1 MSQNWLQIDAVLQHA
16 LSVER
21 PDFLIGYPN
30 PVFVAGEV
38 KDGRLIRMVDKGNYG
53 THHYLSVSTMLNS
66 KKTTASPVRFMPIRH
81 HSVDD
86 EQPVD
91 RWMQIGRTSE
101 SEIMINDYTISKR
114 HARVRHARGRG
125 GYMLE
130 DLGSTNGTWING
142 EKLLED
148 APIRIQSAD
157 TIRFG
162 RHIFTFYLA
171 RDFYDFLN
179 EILPGS

>member
-1 MSQNWLQIDAVLQHA
+1 MSQNWLQIDAVMQHA
-16 LSVER
+16 STVER
-21 PDFLIGYPN
+21 ADFLIGYPN

-38 KDGRLIRMVDKGNYG
+38 KDGRLIRLVDRGNYG
-53 THHYLSVSTMLNS
+53 THQYLSVSTMLGS
-66 KKTTASPVRFMPIRH
+66 KKEATSPVRFIPIRH
-81 HSVDD
+81 RTIDD

-91 RWMQIGRTSE
+91 QWMQVGRTSD

-142 EKLLED
+142 ERLLKD
-148 APIRIQSAD
+148 AAVRIQSAD

-162 RHIFTFYLA
+162 RHVFTFYLA
-171 RDFYDFLN
+171 RDFYDFLT
-179 EILPGS
+179 EILPES